1 MPSVEDV
8 RKAKVAMAKRRA
20 DYEYFFG
27 QLQTAK
33 WILPLLE
40 EGFLTDAPRPISEG
54 RFVRFPFWPE
64 SQYLARVA
72 AQAPDL
78 VVDVASK
85 IETDNPRV
93 QEDIIEIALRVS
105 PDEAVKLAPKVLKWV
120 RNNYSRWIT
129 EKCVQLVRHLATGG
143 QRDSAFALAKEILWF
158 DPDPKLAEKQAE
170 RAKSESIFG
179 TTPDPQARTEEWEY
193 EQVLKQAI
201 PALAELDLT
210 GTIDLLCSVI
220 ARHIELSNFDRE
232 SHQPYDGS
240 VYWRSAVETGRWYQN
255 YTDLLVD
262 AIRDVAESYLG
273 KSSASFDAIQAPLLS
288 YNWDIFT
295 RIWLHLIRKFPTVA
309 GEKVE
314 RALTH
319 KRFFTG
325 HEFKREYFCL
335 IQERFASLSNE
346 SKQQILEWID
356 AGPDEELLKLYAR
369 DWNGNPVGQ
378 DLIDRQVRAWKRDK
392 LHAIRNSISNS
403 WRKQYDDLITELGEP
418 QHPEFGVFRGEPEWG
433 PKSPK
438 SQEELAAL
446 STDAIVAF
454 LQSWQA
460 PKEWMDPS
468 PEGLARAFQ
477 AVVKRRANDL
487 SAAASRFEDI
497 DPTYA
502 RALISGLSDA
512 VREGQQI
519 VWQPVLNLCRWILNQ
534 PIEVPGRPKSD
545 RRWDQGDPDWN
556 WTRQSIARLV
566 RDGCERVSGGIPFEF
581 RNLVWELISVL
592 TNDENPSA
600 DYEQNHAGSFRPI
613 TLSINTT
620 RGEAMHAVMAYASW
634 VRRNIGKDEPANF
647 QAMPEVAELLERRL
661 ALELEPTL
669 TIRSVY
675 GQNLPRLISIDREWV
690 VKHLEKIFP
699 LQRERSDYWD
709 IAWSSYIIF
718 NQCYTSAYDVLKEQY
733 AEAIRRLSEGG
744 LTTQEANPNESL
756 ADHLMILYWIGH
768 LKLDDALLTEFYDR
782 APDELRAHA
791 LEFVGRALKNSDNVP
806 AEQIERL
813 KTLWQKRLAANTEK
827 GKERKSSKEL
837 AQFAV
842 WFWSGKFDDDWALEQ
857 LIACMKASED
867 FEREFFVLERLTQIS
882 EKMPL
887 KSLLALELLIKAA
900 HRKRNYFHGEKEA
913 RTIIENG
920 ARSLDAT
927 AQKKAREIANYLL
940 SLRYFE
946 FRDLASGKKS

>member
-1 MPSVEDV
+1 MVSPAHV
-8 RKAKVAMAKRRA
+8 RKALAAIKRQA
-20 DYEYFFG
+20 DYEFFF
-27 QLQTAK
+27 QELQSPD
-33 WILPLLE
+33 WITPL
-40 EGFLTDAPRPISEG
+40 RSEG
-54 RFVRFPFWPE
+54 LLRNPPKAEVKGNFIRFPLWPE
-64 SQYLARVA
+64 SQYLVRMAEK
-72 AQAPDL
+72 APDL
-78 VVDVASK
+78 VIETAAA

-93 QEDIIEIALRVS
+93 QEDLIDVALRVPADRAAKLLPKIIS
-105 PDEAVKLAPKVLKWV
+105 WVKN
-120 RNNYSRWIT
+120 RYSRWIT
-129 EKCVQLVRHLATGG
+129 QKFSELVRHLAIGG
-143 QRDSAFALAKEILWF
+143 QRDAALSLAKEILWF
-158 DPDPKLAEKQAE
+158 DPDPKLTEKKAE
-170 RAKSESIFG
+170 RAKSESIF
-179 TTPDPQARTEEWEY
+179 PVSPEPQARAEEWEY
-193 EQVLKQAI
+193 EQVLKRAI
-201 PALAELDLT
+201 PPLAEADVIA
-210 GTIDLLCSVI
+210 TIDLLCSI
-220 ARHIELSNFDRE
+220 LQRYIEVSNRNGE
-232 SHQPYDGS
+232 GPQSYDGS
-240 VYWRSAVETGRWYQN
+240 AYWRPAVEAGRWYQN

-273 KSSASFDAIQAPLLS
+273 KTAASFDAVEAALLS

-295 RIWLHLIRKFPTVA
+295 RIWLHLIRKFPALA
-309 GEKVE
+309 GERVE
-314 RALTH
+314 RALTD
-319 KRFFTG
+319 KRFFAG
-325 HEFKREYFCL
+325 HEFKYEYFCL
-335 IQERFASLSNE
+335 IHERFTSLKDE
-346 SKQQILEWID
+346 SKQQILGWID
-356 AGPDEELLKLYAR
+356 AGPDEEVMKLYAC

-378 DLIDRQVRAWKRDK
+378 DLIDRRVRAWKRDK

-403 WRKQYDDLITELGEP
+403 WRKRYDDLITELGEP
-418 QHPEFGVFRGEPEWG
+418 QHAEFGVFHGEPEWG

-446 STDAIVAF
+446 GTDAILEF

-477 AVVKRRANDL
+477 AVVKRRAKDL

-534 PIEVPGRPKSD
+534 PIEIPGRPKSD
-545 RRWDQGDPDWN
+545 RRWDEGDPDWN
-556 WTRQSIARLV
+556 WTRQSIARLL
-566 RDGCERVSGGIPFEF
+566 RDGCERVSEDIPFEF
-581 RNLVWELISVL
+581 RTLVWELISVL

-620 RGEAMHAVMAYASW
+620 RGEAVHAVMAYASW
-634 VRRNIGKDEPANF
+634 IRRHIGKDESVNF
-647 QAMPEVAELLERRL
+647 QAMPEVAKLLERRL
-661 ALELEPTL
+661 ALELEATL

-690 VKHLEKIFP
+690 AKHLEKIFP
-699 LQRERSDYWD
+699 PERKRRDYWD

-718 NQCYTSAYDVLKEQY
+718 NRCYTSVYDVLKEQY

-756 ADHLMILYWIGH
+756 ADNLMILYWIGH
-768 LKLDDALLTEFYDR
+768 LKLDDAPLTEFYDR
-782 APDELRAHA
+782 APEELRAHA
-791 LEFVGRALKNSDNVP
+791 LEFIGRALKNSDNVP
-806 AEQIERL
+806 AEQIEQL
-813 KTLWQKRLAANTEK
+813 KALWQNRLAANTEK
-827 GKERKSSKEL
+827 GKKRKSSKEL

-857 LIACMKASED
+857 LIACMRASED
-867 FEREFFVLERLTQIS
+867 FEREFFVLQRLTQIS

-887 KSLLALELLIKAA
+887 KSLLALDLLIKAA
-900 HRKRNYFHGEKEA
+900 HHKRDYFHGHDEA
-913 RTIIENG
+913 KVIIENG
-920 ARSLDAT
+920 IRSSDVA

-940 SLRYFE
+940 SLRYSE
-946 FRDLASGKKS
+946 FRELAK